1 MPIVP
6 GHEIVGR
13 VEQRGA
19 LVHGFEPG
27 TRVGIPWLGWSCGE
41 CEFCRSGRENLC
53 RRARYTGYQINGGY
67 AEYTVADAR
76 FCFSL
81 PDRYDDEHAA
91 PLLCAGLIGYRA
103 YRMAGPERRL
113 GVYGFGAAAH
123 VITQVAVHQG
133 REVYAFVSPGDDQAM
148 RFARDV
154 GAIWAGASNE
164 PPPVP
169 LDAAIIFAPVGRL
182 VPEALSRI
190 VPGGVVVC
198 AGIHMSD
205 IPSFPYRLLWEERII
220 RSVANLTR
228 RDAEEFLR
236 LAAEIPLRTHIQTY
250 PLEDANR
257 ALDDL
262 RAGRLSGAAV
272 LVP

>member
-1 MPIVP
+1 
-6 GHEIVGR
+6 
-13 VEQRGA
+13 
-19 LVHGFEPG
+19 
-27 TRVGIPWLGWSCGE
+27 
-41 CEFCRSGRENLC
+41 
-53 RRARYTGYQINGGY
+53 
-67 AEYTVADAR
+67 
-76 FCFSL
+76 
-81 PDRYDDEHAA
+81 
-91 PLLCAGLIGYRA
+91 
-103 YRMAGPERRL
+103 MAGPGRRL

-133 REVYAFVSPGDDQAM
+133 GEVYAFVSPGDDQAI
-148 RFARDV
+148 RFAREV
-154 GAIWAGASNE
+154 GATWAGPSDE

-190 VPGGVVVC
+190 VPGGIVVC

-205 IPSFPYRLLWEERII
+205 IPSFPYRLLWEERVI

-228 RDAEEFLR
+228 RDAVEFLA
-236 LAAEIPLRTHIQTY
+236 LAADIPLRTHIQTY

-272 LVP
+272 LLP